1 MKRDSKGR
9 FTKENSGDNN
19 KVYKLSLNLPSFT
32 SLIYWVFIFIIII
45 LWAII
50 LERSNALKKI
60 FDLFVHIMVPQEKSD
75 NSKKMEYFI
84 K

>member
-19 KVYKLSLNLPSFT
+19 KGYKLSLNLPSFY
-32 SLIYWVFIFIIII
+32 SLIYLVFIFIIII

-50 LERSNALKKI
+50 LERSNTLKKI
-60 FDLFVHIMVPQEKSD
+60 FDLFDHILVPQEESD
-75 NSKKMEYFI
+75 NPKKNGIFY
-84 K
+84 